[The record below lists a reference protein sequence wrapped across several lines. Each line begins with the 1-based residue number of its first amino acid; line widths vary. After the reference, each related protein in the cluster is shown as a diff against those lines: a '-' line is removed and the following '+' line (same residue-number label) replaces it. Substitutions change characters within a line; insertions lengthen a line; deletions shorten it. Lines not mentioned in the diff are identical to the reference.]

1 MAFIFGFFGHV
12 DLPDGVSYLALL
24 ELRVRVSL
32 RFPKCQG
39 TRLNNDHR
47 SIVEDIMATA

>member
-12 DLPDGVSYLALL
+12 DLPDGVPYLALL

-47 SIVEDIMATA
+47 SIVEGIMATA